1 MLFFPD
7 IFLRII
13 FLKLWSYGNQ
23 VSTDHIKYHWVCG
36 PYNRRKF
43 GQVPAPQVD
52 ADARRWPFGIFWLW
66 RLLAGA
72 NLFINVW
79 KVLPFQ
85 TVSHRIDA
93 SSRCASVAGRRIAKD
108 DIFLP
113 AEGTCED
120 RAYLLHTCFR
130 SGCDLL
136 LLCEHLQNAF
146 CMQWRI
152 LSFPPNLLAPFLFS
166 HKINQGISS
175 EYNRIEIAGMNLGK
189 S

>member
-1 MLFFPD
+1 M
-7 IFLRII
+7 
-13 FLKLWSYGNQ
+13 G
-23 VSTDHIKYHWVCG
+23 KYLLPRLMPMQG
-36 PYNRRKF
+36 DDLLEFSGF
-43 GQVPAPQVD
+43 GD
-52 ADARRWPFGIFWLW
+52 C
-66 RLLAGA
+66 LLAPIFSSMCGKFC
-72 NLFINVW
+72 LFR
-79 KVLPFQ
+79 PCAP
-85 TVSHRIDA
+85 HRIDA

>member
-1 MLFFPD
+1 METKHPQ
-7 IFLRII
+7 ITKNITG
-13 FLKLWSYGNQ
+13 YVGHTTEGNLG
-23 VSTDHIKYHWVCG
+23 KYLLPRLMAMQG
-36 PYNRRKF
+36 DDLLEFSGF
-43 GQVPAPQVD
+43 GD
-52 ADARRWPFGIFWLW
+52 C
-66 RLLAGA
+66 LLAPIYSSA
-72 NLFINVW
+72 DVW

-152 LSFPPNLLAPFLFS
+152 LSFPPNLLAPFLFPTKSIRES
-166 HKINQGISS
+166 HQNI
-175 EYNRIEIAGMNLGK
+175 IELKLQA
-189 S
+189 